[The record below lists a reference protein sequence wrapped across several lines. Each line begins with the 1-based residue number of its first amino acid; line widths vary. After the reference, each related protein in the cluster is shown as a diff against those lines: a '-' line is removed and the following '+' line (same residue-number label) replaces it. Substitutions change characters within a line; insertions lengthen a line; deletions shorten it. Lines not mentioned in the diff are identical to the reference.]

1 VSYGSV
7 VNYLNRAKQ
16 AGLAWPLPD
25 GMDERTLGRLL
36 YPSQP
41 ATGQRPTDRAKAPF
55 YRTRVV
61 FQPTTIMV
69 TAKIHGGGIRHLGDK
84 VMTIEQLGSL
94 GELIGAIAVLATLV
108 YLSVQ
113 IRQAKDMFTIE
124 TRRNRGDR
132 LVQFFGNEVK
142 SPYLGPI
149 LQKMQDQHGYGL
161 EQHALIEAYGLTK
174 LDAIRWTAHLSTLW
188 QPIILEYENLPEEL
202 RAREDDFIYSMARYP
217 DQRIFL
223 ENLSTGTTLFS
234 KRVGEILADIDSR

>member
-1 VSYGSV
+1 
-7 VNYLNRAKQ
+7 
-16 AGLAWPLPD
+16 
-25 GMDERTLGRLL
+25 
-36 YPSQP
+36 
-41 ATGQRPTDRAKAPF
+41 
-55 YRTRVV
+55 
-61 FQPTTIMV
+61 
-69 TAKIHGGGIRHLGDK
+69 
-84 VMTIEQLGSL
+84 MTIEQLGSL
-94 GELIGAIAVLATLV
+94 GELISAMAVLATLV

-113 IRQAKDMFTIE
+113 VRQAKDMFTIE

-161 EQHALIEAYGLTK
+161 EQDALIEAYGLTK
-174 LDAIRWTAHLSTLW
+174 LEAIRWTAHLSTLW

-202 RAREDDFIYSMARYP
+202 RTREDDFIYNMARYP

-234 KRVGEILADIDSR
+234 QRVGEILADIDSRQKEVKGSEPLAHR